1 MLNKRISITLIFTVF
16 LCMILAS
23 ITWAGNNGYV
33 PGELLIRQNAGV
45 SDDKVKE
52 ICASHGAYVVKEI
65 HQIGVKLIRM
75 PEHALETVMVA
86 LENNPNIE
94 FAEPNFIAEGA
105 LIPNDTWYPSQW
117 HLPKIFAPEGWDI
130 NTGSTEI
137 IIAIIDSGVDS
148 DHPDLVDKLVPGR
161 NFLCGY
167 DVNNTDDVSL
177 GHGTAVAGSAAAT
190 TDNEIGVAG
199 VAWKSLIMPLVVLN
213 PENSATYADM
223 IEAIIYAADEGAN
236 IINMS
241 IGGPGSSIAEKEA
254 VDYAWGKGVV
264 IIACAMN
271 WGTDVSQYPAAY
283 ENVVAVSATN
293 SSDTLSSF
301 SSYGNWIDIAAP
313 GSGIYTTNRGGG
325 YGYHNGTSFSSPIV
339 AGLAA
344 LILSVEPGLT
354 NSQVVD
360 LIKQNA
366 DDLGEPGHD
375 DHFGHGRINV
385 YESLIAA
392 GGTIPDPD
400 VTAPSV
406 SIVSPEDGSD
416 IGSITTIKV
425 EATDNVEVTK
435 VELYIDNLFFDTRTS
450 MPYDFSWD
458 TNDLLVGSYEL
469 SADAYDAAGNI
480 GYAEI
485 ITVHKQ
491 PEGDVTP
498 PIVSFICPNDG
509 AVILKLAKI
518 NASASDDIGIVK
530 MRLYIDGDLKV
541 TKTRSIIRYT
551 LNARKFTA
559 GDHILLVEAE
569 DAAGNVGSASITITI
584 D

>member
-1 MLNKRISITLIFTVF
+1 MLNKRTSITLIFTIF
-16 LCMILAS
+16 LCMVLAS

-94 FAEPNFIAEGA
+94 FAEPNFIIKGGV
-105 LIPNDTWYPSQW
+105 IPNDLKYPDQW
-117 HLPKIFAPEGWDI
+117 HLPKISAPDGWDT
-130 NTGSTEI
+130 NTGSTEVV
-137 IIAIIDSGVDS
+137 IAIIDSGVDS
-148 DHPDLVDKLVPGR
+148 NHPDLMDKLVPGK

-167 DVNNTDDVSL
+167 DLNNTDDVN
-177 GHGTAVAGSAAAT
+177 GHGTAVAGTAAAT

-199 VAWKSLIMPLVVLN
+199 VNWESKIMPLVVLGSN
-213 PENSATYADM
+213 NYGTISDT
-223 IEAIIYAADEGAN
+223 IEAIIYAADNGVEV
-236 IINMS
+236 INLS
-241 IGGPGSSIAEKEA
+241 LGGPGSSIAEKEA
-254 VDYAWGKGVV
+254 IDYAWGKGVV

-271 WGTDVSQYPAAY
+271 YATETLQYPAAY
-283 ENVVAVSATN
+283 ENVVAVSATT
-293 SSDTLSSF
+293 SSDTRSSF
-301 SSYGNWIDIAAP
+301 SNFGNWIDIAAP
-313 GSGIYTTNRGGG
+313 GSGIYTTNRDGG
-325 YGYHNGTSFSSPIV
+325 YGYHDGTSFSSPIV

-344 LILSVEPGLT
+344 LILSVEPDLT

-360 LIKQNA
+360 LIEQNA
-366 DDLGEPGHD
+366 DDLGDPGYD
-375 DHFGHGRINV
+375 IYFGHGRVNV

-392 GGTIPDPD
+392 TGTIPDPD
-400 VTAPSV
+400 VTVPSV
-406 SIVSPEDGSD
+406 SIVSPGDGSD
-416 IGSITTIKV
+416 ISSITTVKV
-425 EATDNVEVTK
+425 EATDNIEVIK
-435 VELYIDNLFFDTRTS
+435 VELYIDNIFFDTRTS

-469 SADAYDAAGNI
+469 SADAYDAAGNV
-480 GYAEI
+480 GYAKI

-498 PIVSFICPNDG
+498 PTVSFICPNDG
-509 AVILKLAKI
+509 DVILKSAKI
-518 NASASDDIGIVK
+518 NASASDDIGIVE
-530 MRLYIDGDLKV
+530 MRLYIDGDLKI
-541 TKTRSIIRYT
+541 TKTRSIVRYT
-551 LNARKFTA
+551 LNTRKFTV
-559 GDHILLVEAE
+559 GDHILLVEAK